1 MDELEFTLYKV
12 SRKEV
17 VLQQDTRCNHLYVLL
32 KGELEVNI
40 IDVAGNLVKVEEIIA
55 PRAFATPHLFG
66 ENNILPATFTVSK
79 DSILLMAT
87 RTSVFKLISS
97 VPQLLHSFLCVTG
110 NCNKCSVS
118 LRFHLMIAPGI
129 TKANDELLLTPILID
144 IKGNHSF
151 AFPVIRVN
159 GKIREKIVRRQKV
172 LHSSK
177 AEKDLIYTVSNRQW
191 NTITCS
197 TPMLA
202 NQLWIWQAKLVLRRQ
217 LGNCCMK
224 KELDMV
230 ELFTWSRTD
239 GYSIVKPEIK
249 NKVEIPEMLPH
260 KCATEVLAETEK
272 FVEPIDNYS
281 AGKRILAGEQEG
293 AQIVYFKLAK
303 AEIDSNYLDNER
315 VLEHI
320 IDVIRRISEDP
331 EVEIARVVLLGL
343 SSPEGAFEFNKRL
356 SGKRAEALKQYI
368 ADRIALADSCFA
380 LVNGDEGW
388 EELRYKVEHSGMEYR
403 KEVLNII
410 DSVPI
415 MKGREGQLQR
425 LKRGVPYRYL
435 EEHFFPQLRRAGY
448 IKVYYRMKN
457 GTI

>member
-1 MDELEFTLYKV
+1 MV
-12 SRKEV
+12 SRDPSYSELSDEQLKDRINAMLELRV
-17 VLQQDTRCNHLYVLL
+17 KQCETVDPETAAYYSSISFKVRKSLADTVFESIRGL
-32 KGELEVNI
+32 G
-40 IDVAGNLVKVEEIIA
+40 
-55 PRAFATPHLFG
+55 
-66 ENNILPATFTVSK
+66 IL
-79 DSILLMAT
+79 
-87 RTSVFKLISS
+87 
-97 VPQLLHSFLCVTG
+97 
-110 NCNKCSVS
+110 
-118 LRFHLMIAPGI
+118 
-129 TKANDELLLTPILID
+129 
-144 IKGNHSF
+144 
-151 AFPVIRVN
+151 
-159 GKIREKIVRRQKV
+159 GKIISDKSITEVMINGYDCIFVEK
-172 LHSSK
+172 
-177 AEKDLIYTVSNRQW
+177 AGD
-191 NTITCS
+191 
-197 TPMLA
+197 
-202 NQLWIWQAKLVLRRQ
+202 
-217 LGNCCMK
+217 
-224 KELDMV
+224 
-230 ELFTWSRTD
+230 
-239 GYSIVKPEIK
+239 SIVKPEIK

-343 SSPEGAFEFNKRL
+343 SSPEGAFEFNKQL

-388 EELRYKVEHSGMEYR
+388 EELRYKVEHSDMEYR

>member
-1 MDELEFTLYKV
+1 MKLAVLYAGQGAQHPGMGKEFYESSPAFRAAFDSAALDFDLHRV
-12 SRKEV
+12 CFEDPDG
-17 VLQQDTRCNHLYVLL
+17 VLNQTEYTQPCMV
-32 KGELEVNI
+32 
-40 IDVAGNLVKVEEIIA
+40 
-55 PRAFATPHLFG
+55 AFACGVTAVLAEQDVQPAYAAGLSLG
-66 ENNILPATFTVSK
+66 EYSALEAAGVFTAK
-79 DSILLMAT
+79 QAIELAAYRGKAMAD
-87 RTSVFKLISS
+87 
-97 VPQLLHSFLCVTG
+97 
-110 NCNKCSVS
+110 
-118 LRFHLMIAPGI
+118 A
-129 TKANDELLLTPILID
+129 A
-144 IKGNHSF
+144 KG
-151 AFPVIRVN
+151 
-159 GKIREKIVRRQKV
+159 
-172 LHSSK
+172 
-177 AEKDLIYTVSNRQW
+177 
-191 NTITCS
+191 
-197 TPMLA
+197 
-202 NQLWIWQAKLVLRRQ
+202 
-217 LGNCCMK
+217 
-224 KELDMV
+224 
-230 ELFTWSRTD
+230 D

-343 SSPEGAFEFNKRL
+343 SSPEGAFEFNKQL

-388 EELRYKVEHSGMEYR
+388 EELRYKVEHSDMEYR

-457 GTI
+457 GTV